1 MLGGMTVSKMLDAK
15 VLAIYPVAP
24 ETYYMEFD
32 APDIARLAV
41 PGQFVHVRCSESQQP
56 LLRRP
61 ISIHMVSRPK
71 GVLALL
77 FRVVGKGTELLSQYK
92 IGDQLNL
99 LGPLGRGFTMPLPGS
114 RVAIAAGGIGA
125 APLVFLVQELAN
137 MKCQVTVYLGARD
150 KKSLLCDGQFV
161 QMDAEVVIAT
171 DDGSLGF
178 KGTVPELM
186 RGHLD
191 WRKTAMTY
199 ACGPRGMMQE
209 VSLLLAEADV
219 PGEVSLEEYMGC
231 GVGACLSCAVK
242 ISHHGQITNKRV
254 CADGPVFPSWQVVW
268 NEA

>member
-1 MLGGMTVSKMLDAK
+1 MSKMVDAK
-15 VLAIYPVAP
+15 VIAAYQVAP
-24 ETYYMEFD
+24 ETFYMELN
-32 APDIARLAV
+32 APEIARLAV
-41 PGQFVHVRCSESQQP
+41 PGQFVHVRCAESQDP

-61 ISIHMVSRPK
+61 LSIHMVSRPK

-77 FRVVGKGTELLSQYK
+77 FRVVGKGTELLSRYK
-92 IGDQLNL
+92 TGDNLNL

-114 RVAIAAGGIGA
+114 KVAVAAGGIGA

-150 KKSLLCDGQFV
+150 KKSLLCDGQFI
-161 QMDAEVVIAT
+161 QMDAEVVMAT

-178 KGTVPELM
+178 KGNVVELM
-186 RGHLD
+186 KKHMD
-191 WRKTAMTY
+191 WRKTAMMY
-199 ACGPRGMMQE
+199 VCGPKIMMRE
-209 VSLLLAEADV
+209 ISAMLAEADV

-242 ISHHGQITNKRV
+242 ISHHGQVTNQRV

-268 NEA
+268 D

>member
-1 MLGGMTVSKMLDAK
+1 MSKVFDAK
-15 VLAIYPVAP
+15 VLAVYMVAP
-24 ETYYMEFD
+24 NTYYMEFD

-41 PGQFVHVRCSESQQP
+41 PGQFVHVRCGETNDP

-77 FRVVGKGTELLSQYK
+77 FRVVGKGTEILSQQK
-92 IGDQLNL
+92 PGDRVNMM
-99 LGPLGRGFTMPLPGS
+99 GPLGRGFTLPLPGS
-114 RVAIAAGGIGA
+114 KVAVAAGGIGA

-137 MKCQVTVYLGARD
+137 IKCQVTVYLGARD
-150 KKSLLCDGQFV
+150 KRSILCDGQFI
-161 QMDAEVVIAT
+161 QMEAEVVIAT

-186 RGHLD
+186 KRHMD

-199 ACGPRGMMQE
+199 VCGPGIMMKE
-209 VSLLLAEADV
+209 ISTMLAEADV
-219 PGEVSLEEYMGC
+219 PGEVSLEERMGC

-242 ISHHGQITNKRV
+242 ISHHGQISNKRA
-254 CADGPVFPSWQVVW
+254 CFEGPVFPSWQVVW
-268 NEA
+268 E